1 MGKVKRIQW
10 RGDESHLIGA
20 ERRGRRS
27 LQCFRYISLV
37 RERELSQEQ
46 GYVRGMTK
54 WTYRCVQYG
63 HWNCPI
69 WTLPYSQFE

>member
-1 MGKVKRIQW
+1 M
-10 RGDESHLIGA
+10 RGDESHLIRS

-46 GYVRGMTK
+46 GYANDVQDFAEDAQF
-54 WTYRCVQYG
+54 CVD
-63 HWNCPI
+63 
-69 WTLPYSQFE
+69 

>member
-46 GYVRGMTK
+46 GYVKG
-54 WTYRCVQYG
+54 
-63 HWNCPI
+63 
-69 WTLPYSQFE
+69 